1 MKPHLHFQDSVNS
14 ECNFSLWDFTVVVI
28 NNALP
33 VLMSKQ
39 QMEGKPNRS
48 SVRVHIISKS
58 HRTSISSYLSVIQ
71 N

>member
-1 MKPHLHFQDSVNS
+1 MKPHLHFQVSVNS
-14 ECNFSLWDFTVVVI
+14 ECNLSLWDFTVVVI

-48 SVRVHIISKS
+48 SVRVHIVSKS

-71 N
+71 H